1 MSESKLAQ
9 CVVIKVIDEY
19 RVVINKG
26 TKDEVVNK
34 MRFLIYKLDE
44 ELFDPETKES
54 LGKLE
59 IVKGT
64 GSPVHIQER
73 IATIE
78 SDKFVQSKDKRT
90 LIKKRGGGIL
100 IGLTMPSTE
109 EIIEPGDRV
118 EEPFDDPEV
127 GDMAKLIS

>member
-1 MSESKLAQ
+1 MSENKLAQ
-9 CVVIKVIDEY
+9 CIVIKVIDDY

-26 TKDEVVNK
+26 SKDGVVDK
-34 MRFLIYKLDE
+34 TRFLIYKLDE

-73 IATIE
+73 MATIE
-78 SDKFVQSKDKRT
+78 SDKFVRSKDKRT
-90 LIKKRGGGIL
+90 VIKKRGGGTL

-109 EIIEPGDRV
+109 EVIEPGDRV
-118 EEPFDDPEV
+118 QEPFENPEV
-127 GDMAKLIS
+127 GDIAKLIS